1 VPDARQHE
9 ADKVPVLELLRQYT
23 LREYIAVLAV
33 ALIGG
38 AGLVFM
44 LSAAGTGSAGG
55 ETLALKRETTR
66 SAPAGSVRSVEVE
79 AFAAA
84 RRAKERAR
92 MLAER
97 RRIHAMRAERAARRA
112 AVAARA
118 RSRSAA
124 RRRTVVRSTPRPVAA
139 APIRV
144 VNPTPSPAP
153 RPKPAPVSTPAPKK
167 SGSGGGGGGFD
178 DSG

>member
-1 VPDARQHE
+1 M
-9 ADKVPVLELLRQYT
+9 PVLEFVRQYT
-23 LREYIAVLAV
+23 LREYTAVLAV
-33 ALIGG
+33 AVIGG
-38 AGLVFM
+38 AGLVLM

-55 ETLALKRETTR
+55 ETLALKRETAR
-66 SAPAGSVRSVEVE
+66 SAPVGSVRSVEAE
-79 AFAAA
+79 ALAAA
-84 RRAKERAR
+84 RRAKERDQL
-92 MLAER
+92 LAER
-97 RRIHAMRAERAARRA
+97 RRIRAMRAQRAARRA

-124 RRRTVVRSTPRPVAA
+124 RRTVVRSAPRPAAA

-144 VNPTPSPAP
+144 VNRTPSPAP

>member
-9 ADKVPVLELLRQYT
+9 ASKVPVLEFLRQYT
-23 LREYIAVLAV
+23 LREYTAVLAV

-44 LSAAGTGSAGG
+44 LSAAGGSAGG
-55 ETLALKRETTR
+55 ETLALKRETAR
-66 SAPAGSVRSVEVE
+66 SAPPGSVRAVE
-79 AFAAA
+79 AEALAAA

-97 RRIHAMRAERAARRA
+97 RRIQAMRAERAARRA
-112 AVAARA
+112 AEAARA

-124 RRRTVVRSTPRPVAA
+124 RRRTVVRSTPRPAAA
-139 APIRV
+139 APVRV
-144 VNPTPSPAP
+144 VNPKPSPAP